1 MVVNYEFDYS
11 EEKDAILRQTRG
23 IGFEEIE
30 QEIRAGK
37 LLDDLDNPN
46 RKSYPRQKIFV
57 VKLKKYVYIVP
68 YVIDKKRQVIFLKTI
83 YPSRKFT
90 KLYMRGRKYD

>member
-1 MVVNYEFDYS
+1 MVFSINFN
-11 EEKDAILRQTRG
+11 EEKNQMLKATRG
-23 IGFEEIE
+23 VSFEEIE
-30 QEIRAGK
+30 QEIKEGG

-46 RKSYPRQKIFV
+46 KRSYPRQKILV
-57 VKLKKYVYIVP
+57 VKLRKYVYIVP

-90 KLYMRGRKYD
+90 KLYM